1 MMGLEPRI
9 YGFRSDRS
17 ANSTTTT
24 AQTSPK
30 VDLSALADHQI
41 LQLLLILAQG
51 KLFCPKGKFLPN
63 PVTLT
68 GLDEKFAAK
77 KVAIFHPSFV
87 LIFLVVKA
95 RAKFDPSFEGG
106 ISSREKKGQ
115 KNLLQFCS

>member
-1 MMGLEPRI
+1 M
-9 YGFRSDRS
+9 
-17 ANSTTTT
+17 
-24 AQTSPK
+24 
-30 VDLSALADHQI
+30 
-41 LQLLLILAQG
+41 
-51 KLFCPKGKFLPN
+51 PN

-106 ISSREKKGQ
+106 DIEPRKKGA
-115 KNLLQFCS
+115 KKLAPISLLVSDDRKTFILGFCRPGTH